1 MYMRAQAESKVF
13 KSDEKS
19 QRERSMK
26 GVERLLGKE
35 AVPAALKDY
44 HGQNGVT
51 EKGNKKKMNGIK
63 DEGLA
68 GDPSADDFP
77 EEDRKAFTDA
87 VSNLLVKDEV
97 VQVGEVLCKGKRAY
111 KIDGSNTMI
120 LLGTKGMSFYDDK
133 YLEVNHFFKTSEHNE
148 AGQMQSGWIQK
159 ALFLRSGG
167 AKAKA
172 ICDEW
177 DSEHYAGYHP
187 DQAKSMRENYKNSDP
202 LICHDGA
209 TCEQCNIK
217 IKRTRSAGS
226 VAARASVN

>member
-1 MYMRAQAESKVF
+1 
-13 KSDEKS
+13 
-19 QRERSMK
+19 
-26 GVERLLGKE
+26 
-35 AVPAALKDY
+35 
-44 HGQNGVT
+44 
-51 EKGNKKKMNGIK
+51 
-63 DEGLA
+63 
-68 GDPSADDFP
+68 
-77 EEDRKAFTDA
+77 
-87 VSNLLVKDEV
+87 
-97 VQVGEVLCKGKRAY
+97 
-111 KIDGSNTMI
+111 MI